1 MVLISVV
8 VPSDDVL
15 DTVASVDFEV
25 DGDEDAVSVLGIVDA
40 VAEVDFVVEVDVDNV
55 LGISE
60 DVAVNVDEEVVV
72 TANTVLVVGLLD
84 TVD

>member
-60 DVAVNVDEEVVV
+60 DVAVDLDEEVVV
-72 TANTVLVVGLLD
+72 TDTLLVVRLLD

>member
-1 MVLISVV
+1 MILIFVV
-8 VPSDDVL
+8 VPSDVVL
-15 DTVASVDFEV
+15 DAVASVDFEV

-60 DVAVNVDEEVVV
+60 DVAVDLDEEVVV
-72 TANTVLVVGLLD
+72 TDTLLVVRLLD